1 MKSNVL
7 DVLTP
12 RELEVLALIAEG
24 KSLAEIAQILNRSHK
39 TIESHRLALG
49 RKLQASNRVALAR
62 IAIAAGLVTVPD
74 SEAAREDAGTH
85 PSAGAPQEG
94 AGGLKE
100 EGDALIRRA
109 VADVAGPTLLQRFCN
124 AASRLP
130 GISIAA
136 ICTPEPDRPEGPDL
150 YCRQVLAAAV
160 QGEVGD
166 VMRYHAAGTPCETI
180 LEEGRCCYSAG
191 VARAYPA
198 DTLLSSMSIESY
210 IGGQL
215 LDETGKM
222 AGAFA
227 LMGPRPV
234 EDVEPYWEVVQPYLT
249 RLAAELILCN
259 EMDAMRR
266 RCEELEAQLGRESST
281 SS

>member
-1 MKSNVL
+1 MKSTVL
-7 DVLTP
+7 EVLTP

-24 KSLAEIAQILNRSHK
+24 SSLAEIAQKLNRSHK

-62 IAIAAGLVTVPD
+62 IAIASGLVTVTE
-74 SEAAREDAGTH
+74 SEAERVDASTH
-85 PSAGAPQEG
+85 SASGESSGAP
-94 AGGLKE
+94 GGLKQT
-100 EGDALIRRA
+100 GDALIRQA

-136 ICTPEPDRPEGPDL
+136 ICTPEPDRPEGQDL
-150 YCRQVLAAAV
+150 YCRLILAAAV
-160 QGEVGD
+160 EGEVGD
-166 VMRYHAAGTPCETI
+166 VMRYRAAGTPCETI
-180 LEEGRCCYSAG
+180 LEEGSCQYKAG
-191 VARAYPA
+191 VAQAYPE
-198 DTLLSSMSIESY
+198 DTFLGSMSIESY

-215 LDETGKM
+215 LDEDGRM

-227 LMGPRPV
+227 LMGHQPV
-234 EDVEPYWEVVQPYLT
+234 EDVEPYWDVVQPYLT
-249 RLAAELILCN
+249 RLAAELFLCN

-266 RCEELEAQLGRESST
+266 RCEELEAQLGRESSPNT
-281 SS
+281 